1 LFEISQTRQPRG
13 VVKINGTPIWGWVS
27 FDVTV
32 NAYREADTFSV
43 VFAMK
48 GLPPEHDVAWFAEQ
62 TTMQIEIWAGFPLD
76 PDHYTSDD
84 LELLISGHVD
94 DTSVNLV
101 ARTIEVTGRDLTS
114 LFIDAKTAESFKNQT
129 AAQVVQ
135 TLASRHGL
143 SVDIKVSDA
152 SSLQGAFYQIDHA
165 IATQGQTE
173 WDLLCSL
180 AQFVGAI
187 AYVRGMTLHFVDTP
201 GDDNA
206 QQFPVTWVNPDVA
219 QTFRANVANV
229 KFARSLTAGKT
240 VTVTVRSWN
249 LQQGTS
255 FSVSIPNTPGPSAH
269 PGKAASPTQN
279 YSRAFP
285 NLTKE
290 DATKRAQT
298 IYNEI
303 VKNEMRA
310 TIDMPA
316 ANPSDFDIT
325 YRIPITGTGTVFDQT
340 YFPHSIR
347 RSMSMSGGYTMS
359 IDSSNH
365 SDEVKEAA
373 K

>member
-1 LFEISQTRQPRG
+1 MFETSQTRQPRA

-27 FDVTV
+27 FEVSV

-43 VFAMK
+43 VFASK
-48 GLPPEHDVAWFAEQ
+48 GLPPERDTTWLVAQ

-76 PDHYTSDD
+76 PDNYTSDD

-101 ARTIEVTGRDLTS
+101 ARTIELTGRDLTA

-143 SVDIKVSDA
+143 EAYIKVSDLT
-152 SSLQGAFYQIDHA
+152 LQGAFYQIDHA

-187 AYVRGMTLHFVDTP
+187 AYVRGMTLNFVDDP
-201 GDDNA
+201 NNNHDR
-206 QQFPVTWVNPDVA
+206 QFPVTWVDSDDA
-219 QTFRANVANV
+219 QTFRANVANI
-229 KFARSLTAGKT
+229 KFARSLIAGKT

-255 FSVSIPNTPGPSAH
+255 FNVSFPAAEGTAARQ
-269 PGKAASPTQN
+269 GKVGDPTQN
-279 YSRAFP
+279 FSRSFP
-285 NLTKE
+285 NLTKD
-290 DATKRAQT
+290 DAMKRAQK

-303 VKNEMRA
+303 IKKEMRA
-310 TIDMPA
+310 SIDMPA

-325 YRIPITGTGTVFDQT
+325 DSIPISGTGTAFDQT
-340 YFPHSIR
+340 YFPQSIR
-347 RSMSMSGGYTMS
+347 RSMSITGGYTMS
-359 IDSSNH
+359 IESSNH
-365 SDEVKEAA
+365 SDEVKEGAR
-373 K
+373 